1 MARMENLRRFLRQA
15 ECPGTPS
22 GTSLAGCN
30 PMLTWAITFLLIAIF
45 AGVFGFVAAG
55 PAGLILFAVFFV
67 LFIGALIR
75 ERGTRKGP

>member
-1 MARMENLRRFLRQA
+1 
-15 ECPGTPS
+15 
-22 GTSLAGCN
+22 
-30 PMLTWAITFLLIAIF
+30 MLTWAITFLLIAIF

-55 PAGLILFAVFFV
+55 PAGLVLFAVFFV